1 MKKLNYEDFDEK
13 YVDTIEVNEIDKFVC
28 REMIRQVHRY
38 IKAMKGSKMVMDQF
52 TAYIDSL
59 DLEGKQKALAQY
71 IDLNRKV
78 LKGCDFKMV
87 LARAIANY
95 CDTFEYM
102 HTMINNRGKM
112 IYYLHRIKDTY
123 VKFHEIFEENGKY
136 GMRDHEGNILLHPI
150 YDFLRTP
157 YVYVDELMIMPVIAE
172 KDGKMGLVRP
182 DGKDTIVA
190 DFVYDDVSLRTEPPF
205 FEARKGKMHGTLDRY
220 GRFEEQTLNS

>member
-1 MKKLNYEDFDEK
+1 
-13 YVDTIEVNEIDKFVC
+13 
-28 REMIRQVHRY
+28 
-38 IKAMKGSKMVMDQF
+38 
-52 TAYIDSL
+52 
-59 DLEGKQKALAQY
+59 
-71 IDLNRKV
+71 
-78 LKGCDFKMV
+78 
-87 LARAIANY
+87 
-95 CDTFEYM
+95 
-102 HTMINNRGKM
+102 
-112 IYYLHRIKDTY
+112 
-123 VKFHEIFEENGKY
+123 
-136 GMRDHEGNILLHPI
+136 MRDHEGNILLHPI